1 MSEAKKYISLHV
13 PKTAGTTIVSMLPE
27 QRPHNGPFAEVYHP
41 GEYPFRPKETW
52 SRLHKHTGKVI
63 KEAGQ
68 ELADIIEEK
77 QYCRKLDHYTLE
89 QRFETG
95 LIPEEEFDNYFSF
108 CFVRNPWDRL
118 VSIHAA
124 QNNKD
129 AYRRNEL
136 NLGLTEEQY
145 LERVMGID
153 AFSGFLELV
162 LSQLKNSTPKWYYK
176 KITGIYAFGRKLEFS
191 FGNHLVPQN
200 LYAFDKTRN
209 KKVSFIGRYE
219 NLENDFKVVVNELGL
234 EKDIVLPHLNSQN
247 SRRKGRHYT
256 EFYTKETRDLIAEI
270 YAEDIKMFGYKF
282 GEQR

>member
-1 MSEAKKYISLHV
+1 M
-13 PKTAGTTIVSMLPE
+13 
-27 QRPHNGPFAEVYHP
+27 
-41 GEYPFRPKETW
+41 
-52 SRLHKHTGKVI
+52 I

-118 VSIHAA
+118 VSFYAS

-129 AYRRNEL
+129 AYKRSEL
-136 NLGLTEEQY
+136 SIGLTEEQY
-145 LERVMGID
+145 LERVMDIG
-153 AFSGFLELV
+153 AFSLWINRYLY
-162 LSQLKNSTPKWYYK
+162 QMKNSTPKWYYK
-176 KITGIYAFGRKLEFS
+176 KTNICTSTSGETLNFS
-191 FGNHLVPQN
+191 YGNHLVPQN

-209 KKVSFIGRYE
+209 KKVDFVGRYE
-219 NLENDFKVVVNELGL
+219 NLENDFKVVANELGL
-234 EKDIVLPHLNSQN
+234 DRGIVLPRLNSQN

-256 EFYTKETRDLIAEI
+256 EFYTKETRDFIAEI

-282 GEQR
+282 GE